1 MVGINGVIFTARG
14 KEFEKVLSEQ
24 IKQYGVFIQ
33 RIYDCVDYRALKNL
47 CDYYAYRC
55 PYLYLLEMKTTAGAS
70 LPFANI
76 SETQWGGLL
85 EASKYDGI
93 IAGFPIWFYNKDT
106 TKFISIQ
113 EMEKIKNT
121 GVKSVRYDT
130 HYGITING
138 TKRRVYWDYEI
149 SKFFTDAENRYGFKN
164 NRIYGKANCG
174 C

>member
-1 MVGINGVIFTARG
+1 MVRG
-14 KEFEKVLSEQ
+14 KQFEKILSQQISEQ
-24 IKQYGVFIQ
+24 GIFIQ
-33 RIYDCVDYRALKNL
+33 RIFDYVDLRGLAMM
-47 CDYYAYRC
+47 CDFYAYKY

-93 IAGFPIWFYNKDT
+93 LCGFPIWWYDKDT

-113 EMEKIKNT
+113 EMEEIKKT

-130 HYGITING
+130 PYGITIDG

-149 SKFFTDAENRYGFKN
+149 SKFFTDAENRYGLKN
-164 NRIYGKANCG
+164 NRNNSKANCR
-174 C
+174 

>member
-1 MVGINGVIFTARG
+1 
-14 KEFEKVLSEQ
+14 
-24 IKQYGVFIQ
+24 VFIQ
-33 RIYDCVDYRALKNL
+33 RIYDYVDYRNISSIA
-47 CDYYAYRC
+47 DFYAYKY

-76 SETQWGGLL
+76 SGTQWSGLL
-85 EASKYDGI
+85 EASKYDGV
-93 IAGFPIWFYNKDT
+93 IAGFPVWFYDKDT

-113 EMEKIKNT
+113 EMEGIKKT

-130 HYGITING
+130 PHGITIDG

-164 NRIYGKANCG
+164 NRNNSRANSGKRNRLHQ
-174 C
+174 